1 MIEINLTPGA
11 SRKSKGRGAGL
22 ALAGVF
28 GDAKSSIKDPFL
40 IAAIVSL
47 LAAGGGVGTMHVAQ
61 TAKADALAA
70 REEQAVA
77 DSARFAVVLRQRR
90 SAEAKRDSVVKQLES
105 IKAIDAD
112 RFIWPHV
119 MDEVSRALPPYT
131 WLTVLAQTSLPVSAA
146 AVAEAQAGPA
156 PDAKGKKGAPKAA
169 PRAAVPR
176 DTTTFRII
184 GNTVDIQALT
194 RFMRMLEQSPFIE
207 NVQLAR
213 STLVI
218 VEGKE
223 VTEFQLDAQYE
234 QPDSSAI
241 RTVPVAL
248 SVR

>member
-1 MIEINLTPGA
+1 MIEINLSPGA

-40 IAAIVSL
+40 IAAVVSL
-47 LAAGGGVGTMHVAQ
+47 VAAAGGVGMMHVTQ
-61 TAKADALAA
+61 TASAGELAT

-77 DSARFAVVLRQRR
+77 DSTRFAAVLKQRR
-90 SAEAKRDSVVKQLES
+90 SAEAKRDSVLKQLEV

-131 WLTVLAQTSLPVSAA
+131 WLKTL
-146 AVAEAQAGPA
+146 AVAAPQAAQPGVAPA
-156 PDAKGKKGAPKAA
+156 PAPGDTTKPAA
-169 PRAAVPR
+169 PVVPEPAR
-176 DTTTFRII
+176 FRLV

-194 RFMRMLEQSPFIE
+194 RFMKLLESSPFIQK
-207 NVQLAR
+207 VQLAR
-213 STLVI
+213 SEMAM

-223 VTEFQLDAQYE
+223 VTEFILEAQYE
-234 QPDSSAI
+234 RPDSSMI
-241 RTVPVAL
+241 ITTPVSL